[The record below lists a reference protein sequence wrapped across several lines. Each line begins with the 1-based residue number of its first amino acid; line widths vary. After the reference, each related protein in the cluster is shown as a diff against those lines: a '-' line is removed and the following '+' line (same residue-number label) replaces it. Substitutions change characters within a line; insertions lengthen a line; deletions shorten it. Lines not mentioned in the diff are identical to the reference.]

1 VRVLARARPREVVCH
16 RLTVVDGVRRGCCQ
30 RCCQPAAGDLHLRQ
44 GRRQRLEE
52 TAGPAGQRS
61 ESEQLRPRWGFQYLT
76 PARTVAVCI
85 HAPVPRHKP
94 RRSKKK
100 RRQTA
105 VHHHCCCNA
114 SHARANS
121 QNATPPSL
129 LTREDKRSLIMTLL
143 KVTLTELVKHIHMIV
158 TFFLY

>member
-1 VRVLARARPREVVCH
+1 VGFQHLTRARRVGVC
-16 RLTVVDGVRRGCCQ
+16 V
-30 RCCQPAAGDLHLRQ
+30 
-44 GRRQRLEE
+44 
-52 TAGPAGQRS
+52 
-61 ESEQLRPRWGFQYLT
+61 
-76 PARTVAVCI
+76 

-105 VHHHCCCNA
+105 ASVTHHHCCCNA
-114 SHARANS
+114 SHVRADS

-143 KVTLTELVKHIHMIV
+143 KAALTELVKHIYMIV